1 MTDPSFPPDWAPDT
15 TFADGRIGLT
25 VRDGIAVLA
34 VQIPQK
40 MNALDVHATRGMV
53 EALEAAQ
60 DQARVLLFTGAGGKA
75 FISGADIGGFDDD
88 KQQGSSF
95 LERQKILA
103 NYPLPTIAVIRG
115 YCIGGGLMT
124 ALNCDFR
131 LAGTDATFGIPAAKL
146 GISYGFDG
154 LSRLVQVAGPAR
166 TRYLLYTGDRVDAQ
180 TALTWGLV
188 EQVHDTG
195 VLWDE
200 AMTLA
205 RRIAGN
211 APLSIR
217 ATKETV
223 AQITRDPADR
233 DMQAIVDLSTLCQQ
247 SSDFREGR
255 DAFRE
260 KRSPVFTGQ

>member
-1 MTDPSFPPDWAPDT
+1 M
-15 TFADGRIGLT
+15 
-25 VRDGIAVLA
+25 
-34 VQIPQK
+34 
-40 MNALDVHATRGMV
+40 
-53 EALEAAQ
+53 
-60 DQARVLLFTGAGGKA
+60 
-75 FISGADIGGFDDD
+75 
-88 KQQGSSF
+88 
-95 LERQKILA
+95 
-103 NYPLPTIAVIRG
+103 
-115 YCIGGGLMT
+115 
-124 ALNCDFR
+124 
-131 LAGTDATFGIPAAKL
+131 
-146 GISYGFDG
+146 
-154 LSRLVQVAGPAR
+154 AGPAR